1 MISRFLTKIGSSP
14 EIKTLI
20 FILSV
25 LFSGILCSGF
35 ITEITLEGKLNW
47 ALFYKTVTF
56 WLLIGYSFFIY
67 LYNRFIYRFEKN
79 ILKYLDENYCKA
91 YILNACLPEIT
102 ERYKQELRSGKK
114 TSEMIDISK
123 ELKRLLR

>member
-1 MISRFLTKIGSSP
+1 MIRKFLAKIGSSP
-14 EIKTLI
+14 EIKTII

-25 LFSGILCSGF
+25 LISGILCSGF
-35 ITEITLEGKLNW
+35 ITEITKDGKLDW
-47 ALFYKTVTF
+47 TTFYKAVTF
-56 WLLIGYSFFIY
+56 WLLIGYSFIIY

-91 YILNACLPEIT
+91 YIVNACLPEIT

-123 ELKRLLR
+123 ELKKLLK

>member
-1 MISRFLTKIGSSP
+1 MVKKILSKIGSSP
-14 EIKTLI
+14 EIKTVV

-25 LFSGILCSGF
+25 LISGILCSGF
-35 ITEITLEGKLNW
+35 ITEITKEGKLDW
-47 ALFYKTVTF
+47 SIFYKTVTF
-56 WLLIGYSFFIY
+56 WLLVCYSFIVY

-91 YILNACLPEIT
+91 YIINACLPEMT

-114 TSEMIDISK
+114 NY
-123 ELKRLLR
+123 